1 MKWAILPVLSVALQA
16 SALPSTN
23 IQIIFADTSPAD
35 ASPTDA
41 SPTATI
47 NTTIPV
53 IIPIPGTLKTSIG
66 NVTVGINQ
74 IATINDLYLAMS
86 SDHDIH
92 TTDITTVVPI
102 VLFRPGST
110 ELNTGNITVT
120 VGSTGTLTVGT
131 NINIGKGTYS
141 RSYIFGISSGS
152 SAFIDHST
160 MDDHPPSC
168 SRNSDC
174 TAYCQGKYFYYL
186 VIIAIRLFI
195 VQTERDRFPA

>member
-66 NVTVGINQ
+66 NVTVGISNNNTLDVNSVVQVGTGGVRQSQTFTLTDPLLLFNLSTPYTTYTSTIGDQ

-120 VGSTGTLTVGT
+120 VGSTGTLT
-131 NINIGKGTYS
+131 
-141 RSYIFGISSGS
+141 
-152 SAFIDHST
+152 
-160 MDDHPPSC
+160 
-168 SRNSDC
+168 
-174 TAYCQGKYFYYL
+174 
-186 VIIAIRLFI
+186 
-195 VQTERDRFPA
+195 TERDRFPA